1 MQLSLGMAPD
11 MKKDATALDLTTLEK
26 HLEAA
31 ENFSLRIGKLEH
43 SELQLVGKRA
53 MDFILATLGLLIGA
67 PIFGIIALFVKITSP
82 GPVFF
87 RQTRLGENGVPF
99 TFYKFR
105 TMQHN
110 NDEAVHRS
118 FAQNFINGRMLTRK
132 GARIYKMVRD
142 PRVTRLG
149 EFLRRSSLDEIPQ
162 LWNVV
167 RGEMSLVGPRPPIH
181 YELDHYQDWHKD
193 RLRAK
198 PGLTGLWQ
206 VSGRSRV
213 PFDEMVMLDLHYI
226 TNWSLLLDLK
236 IMLKTLPVLL
246 KGDGAY

>member
-1 MQLSLGMAPD
+1 
-11 MKKDATALDLTTLEK
+11 MKKDATVLDLATLEK

-31 ENFSLRIGKLEH
+31 ETFSLRIGTLEH
-43 SELQLVGKRA
+43 SQSQLIAKRGIDLMVA
-53 MDFILATLGLLIGA
+53 FFALLMGA
-67 PIFGIIALFVKITSP
+67 PVFGAIALAVKITSP

-87 RQTRLGENGVPF
+87 RQTRLGLNGVPF

-110 NDEAVHRS
+110 NDESVHRS
-118 FAQNFINGRMLTRK
+118 FARNFINGRMERRE

-142 PRVTRLG
+142 PRVTRIG
-149 EFLRRSSLDEIPQ
+149 VFLRRSSLDELPQ
-162 LWNVV
+162 FWNVFK
-167 RGEMSLVGPRPPIH
+167 GEMSLVGPRPPIH
-181 YELDHYQDWHKD
+181 YELDHYQDWHKG

-226 TNWSLLLDLK
+226 SHWSLALDLR
-236 IMLKTLPVLL
+236 ILLKTIPVLL